1 VDIGQANLFSKDG
14 KRSDVVR
21 QVMDNVKEEMLI
33 NTYRNVKARLS
44 EFRPF
49 GYSSAGVVM

>member
-1 VDIGQANLFSKDG
+1 MDIGQANLFSKDG